1 MSISIKRF
9 NFEFVCSA
17 LISLDEMLETHISR
31 LRVATRLSNYHFEFS
46 YIKRFPIPNTRPS
59 TLIDTTC
66 VFILGFTVI
75 NAFQFTRVIKIR
87 EVPVYRHG
95 IRVRVFKVVRSK
107 KLVRLPVTGCNR
119 ENHHDCTDRN
129 LRDYTSNP
137 HIGYDLNYG
146 NIMYVWWPQKQ
157 FDFNLWSQYLCVS
170 IPFNRVVII
179 NPSSA
184 SLVC

>member
-9 NFEFVCSA
+9 NFKLVCSA
-17 LISLDEMLETHISR
+17 LISLDETLETYISR
-31 LRVATRLSNYHFEFS
+31 LRVAIRLSNYRFEFT

-59 TLIDTTC
+59 TWIDTTC

-75 NAFQFTRVIKIR
+75 NAFQFTRVTKIR

-95 IRVRVFKVVRSK
+95 IRVRVFKVVCSTK
-107 KLVRLPVTGCNR
+107 FERLRVTGCNR

-129 LRDYTSNP
+129 VRDYTSNP

-146 NIMYVWWPQKQ
+146 NIMYVWWPQNNLIWN
-157 FDFNLWSQYLCVS
+157 FDRSTFVCPYRPTAWSWLTLRG
-170 IPFNRVVII
+170 RVR
-179 NPSSA
+179 
-184 SLVC
+184 VC